1 MSDIKRFNTE
11 EEMLNYAKEK
21 GNFDK
26 EKNSYTIEERHAQFG
41 FKLPA
46 GFFELNVASNQ
57 KGLFVYSG
65 FDKKLLEELDPC
77 GVLDEEELDTIFQPI
92 RDAAERAAITLQ
104 KKLETNLTNK
114 LASILEGSS
123 TDFIKKIFEEFEKH
137 QSN

>member
-1 MSDIKRFNTE
+1 MQKKKAISIK
-11 EEMLNYAKEK
+11 K
-21 GNFDK
+21 
-26 EKNSYTIEERHAQFG
+26 KNSYTIEERRAQFG

-46 GFFELNVASNQ
+46 GFFELNVVSNQ

-92 RDAAERAAITLQ
+92 RDAAEKAAITLQ

-123 TDFIKKIFEEFEKH
+123 TDFIKKIFDEFEKH

>member
-26 EKNSYTIEERHAQFG
+26 EKNSYTIEERRAQFG

-65 FDKKLLEELDPC
+65 FDKKLLELDPC

-92 RDAAERAAITLQ
+92 RDAAEKAAITLQ

>member
-1 MSDIKRFNTE
+1 M
-11 EEMLNYAKEK
+11 
-21 GNFDK
+21 
-26 EKNSYTIEERHAQFG
+26 
-41 FKLPA
+41 
-46 GFFELNVASNQ
+46 ASNQ

-77 GVLDEEELDTIFQPI
+77 GVLDKEELDTIFQPI
-92 RDAAERAAITLQ
+92 RDAAEKAAITLQ

>member
-1 MSDIKRFNTE
+1 MWHPIK
-11 EEMLNYAKEK
+11 K
-21 GNFDK
+21 D
-26 EKNSYTIEERHAQFG
+26 
-41 FKLPA
+41 
-46 GFFELNVASNQ
+46 
-57 KGLFVYSG
+57 YS
-65 FDKKLLEELDPC
+65 FIQDLIKKLLEELDPC

-92 RDAAERAAITLQ
+92 RDAAEKAAITLQ